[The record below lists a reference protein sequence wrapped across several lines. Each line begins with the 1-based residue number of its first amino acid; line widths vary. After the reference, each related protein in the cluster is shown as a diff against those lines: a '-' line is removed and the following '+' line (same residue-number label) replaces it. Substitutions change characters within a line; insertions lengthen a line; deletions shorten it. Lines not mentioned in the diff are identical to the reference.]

1 MTETRT
7 VPAQAAA
14 RRGFDLRHSL
24 ILLALF
30 WTVQLL
36 AIVAVLAGNSQSQI
50 AIHFHTTQ
58 IAWFTL
64 ASTLTGTFCMPFAA
78 KIASIRGKKRTIV
91 VLTAIGLIGDVVAAL
106 APNYAVL
113 LVGRGI
119 AGVYIAAA
127 PIAYALTRDVFP
139 RRLVG
144 LASALLG
151 GGVGVVALVGPFLSG
166 WIIDSHGFRGALWF
180 MAASTLISVL
190 LVLAFVPE
198 SQVRQPDGRM
208 DWAGGLLLGGGVT
221 LLVYN
226 IGEGSAW
233 GWSSGRFL
241 GLTALG
247 VVLLG
252 LFGWVETRAAEPI
265 FPPSMLARRP
275 VWTVLLATSVAAG
288 AANSVGVIMQ
298 LLALMPRIPGV
309 SAGLGWSA
317 THNAIYTSPISILMV
332 MLGLVVGLLA
342 RRVDSRYI
350 LGTGVFM
357 VALGYGMATALH
369 HDAAQILI
377 MGVIAG
383 PGMGLVVATVPIMII
398 EAVRPEEQALAN
410 GAQSLAQGVAQVIVT
425 QLVFTVMARRGTV
438 LQGTQF
444 YHDAGFT
451 DGFWLIVAFSVVGA
465 VLIPLIPR
473 TKTLGELAPIPA

>member
-7 VPAQAAA
+7 VPAQAATG
-14 RRGFDLRHSL
+14 RGFGLRHAL

-36 AIVAVLAGNSQSQI
+36 AIVNVLAGNAQSQV
-50 AIHFHTTQ
+50 AIHFHTAQ
-58 IAWFTL
+58 IAWFSL
-64 ASTLTGTFCMPFAA
+64 ASTLIGTFCMPFAA
-78 KIASIRGKKRTIV
+78 KIASIHGKKRTIV

-113 LVGRGI
+113 LIGRGI

-166 WIIDSHGFRGALWF
+166 WILDSHGFRGALWF
-180 MAASTLISVL
+180 IAASTLISVL
-190 LVLAFVPE
+190 LVALAVPE
-198 SQVRQPDGRM
+198 SPIRQPDGRM
-208 DWAGGLLLGGGVT
+208 DWVGGLLLGGAVT

-226 IGEGSAW
+226 IGEGSGW

-241 GLTALG
+241 GLTALS

-265 FPPSMLARRP
+265 FPPAMLARRS
-275 VWTVLLATSVAAG
+275 VWTVLLATSVVAG

-309 SAGLGWSA
+309 SDGLGWSA

-332 MLGLVVGLLA
+332 GIGLAVGLLA

-350 LGTGVFM
+350 IGTGVLM
-357 VALGYGMATALH
+357 VIVGYGLATSLH
-369 HDAAQILI
+369 HDAAQIVA

-383 PGMGLVVATVPIMII
+383 PGMGLIVAVVPIMII

-410 GAQSLAQGVAQVIVT
+410 GAQSLAQGVATVIVT
-425 QLVFTVMARRGTV
+425 QLVFIVMARRGTV

-444 YHDAGFT
+444 YHDAGFA
-451 DGFWLIVAFSVVGA
+451 DGFWLIVAFSAVGA

-473 TKTLGELAPIPA
+473 TRTLDELAPIPA

>member
-7 VPAQAAA
+7 VPAQEAA
-14 RRGFDLRHSL
+14 RRGFGLRHSL

>member
-1 MTETRT
+1 MTEITQT
-7 VPAQAAA
+7 VDGSDTTEP
-14 RRGFDLRHSL
+14 GFGLRHGL
-24 ILLALF
+24 ILFALF

-36 AIVAVLAGNSQSQI
+36 AIVSVLAGNAQSQV

-64 ASTLTGTFCMPFAA
+64 VSTLTGTFCMPFAA

-91 VLTAIGLIGDVVAAL
+91 ALTVFGLIGDVVAAL
-106 APNYAVL
+106 APNYATL

-119 AGVYIAAA
+119 AGVYVAAA
-127 PIAYALTRDVFP
+127 PVAYALTRDVFP
-139 RRLVG
+139 RRHVG
-144 LASALLG
+144 VASALLG

-180 MAASTLISVL
+180 MAASTLVSVL
-190 LVLAFVPE
+190 LVLFVVPE
-198 SQVRQPDGRM
+198 SPVRERDGRM
-208 DWAGGLLLGGGVT
+208 DWIGGLLLGGAVT
-221 LLVYN
+221 LIVYC

-247 VVLLG
+247 VVLLAA
-252 LFGWVETRAAEPI
+252 FGRVETRVAEPV
-265 FPPSMLARRP
+265 FPPAMLARRP
-275 VWTVLLATSVAAG
+275 VWTVLIATSIAAG

-309 SAGLGWSA
+309 SDGLGWSA
-317 THNAIYTSPISILMV
+317 TRNAVATSPISILMV
-332 MLGLVVGLLA
+332 LVGLAAGLLA
-342 RRVDSRYI
+342 RRVDSRH
-350 LGTGVFM
+350 LFGVGVFM
-357 VALGYGMATALH
+357 IVLGYGLATGLH
-369 HDAAQILI
+369 HSAGQIVA

-383 PGMGLVVATVPIMII
+383 PGMGLVLAVVPIMII

-410 GAQSLAQGVAQVIVT
+410 GAQSLTQGVAQAVVS
-425 QLVFTVMARRGTV
+425 QLAFVVLARRGSV

-444 YHDAGFT
+444 YHDAGYV
-451 DGFWLIVAFSVVGA
+451 DGFWLIVGCCAVGGLLA
-465 VLIPLIPR
+465 LLIPR
-473 TKTLGELAPIPA
+473 ARPLAH